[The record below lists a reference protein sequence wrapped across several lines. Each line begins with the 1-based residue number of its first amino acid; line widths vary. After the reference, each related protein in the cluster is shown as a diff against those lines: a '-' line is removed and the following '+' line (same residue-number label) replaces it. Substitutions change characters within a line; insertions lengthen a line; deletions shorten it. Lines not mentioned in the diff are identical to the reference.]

1 MQSGEVDLGNVLVE
15 GLALGLSNLHLKRSG
30 LAGAIGTLD
39 TDSQQD
45 DSFLSGK
52 MKIAKTYSKGTS
64 TPGATTVDLTQVGQL
79 TEGGLVAQ
87 GNVDQAMVSK
97 SAHGSESSGL
107 LATTLGT
114 GRDKQTGV
122 LAPVA
127 TSGPDTTG
135 LVPES
140 LPLGGEV
147 TVAGGDTEEES
158 IVFGEVFRVSQHGDG
173 GGLGR
178 GVHLGQDLVGE
189 GLGDPIVKGAD
200 G

>member
-1 MQSGEVDLGNVLVE
+1 M
-15 GLALGLSNLHLKRSG
+15 
-30 LAGAIGTLD
+30 
-39 TDSQQD
+39 
-45 DSFLSGK
+45 
-52 MKIAKTYSKGTS
+52 
-64 TPGATTVDLTQVGQL
+64 DLTQVGQL

-87 GNVDQAMVSK
+87 RNVDQAVVSK
-97 SAHGSESSGL
+97 SAHGSKASGL

-114 GRDKQTGV
+114 GRDEQTSV

-127 TSGPDTTG
+127 ATGPDTTG

-158 IVFGEVFRVSQHGDG
+158 IVFGEVGRIFQHGDV
-173 GGLGR
+173 GLGR
-178 GVHLGQDLVGE
+178 SVHLGQDLVGE
-189 GLGDPIVKGAD
+189 GLGDPVVKRVG